1 MVVAGKYE
9 ELCNSVR
16 IDAKADAVV
25 LVVLNGK
32 DGSGFSV
39 QANSG
44 LAELLPTILR
54 KVAQDIASRTLAG

>member
-1 MVVAGKYE
+1 MVVPGKYK

-44 LAELLPTILR
+44 LTELLPTILR
-54 KVAQDIASRTLAG
+54 KVAQEIAGRT

>member
-25 LVVLNGK
+25 LVVIYGK
-32 DGSGFSV
+32 YGSGFCV

-54 KVAQDIASRTLAG
+54 KVAQDIASRT

>member
-1 MVVAGKYE
+1 MVVPGKYE

-44 LAELLPTILR
+44 LERLPTILL
-54 KVAQDIASRTLAG
+54 KISQKIAGQT